1 MGEVASQLIV
11 FIAVITIATSVAL
24 MMSSESEKTSDAIQS
39 QNKNMIDVIKTEIK
53 ITSINYNVIP
63 DPDVTTIYIRNTGS
77 TRINPRNTD
86 VFIDG
91 YRYGYNSRTTS
102 IEPDTLVGSELSWD
116 PTEVL
121 KITISQN
128 LTSGIHNVRV
138 ITGNGV
144 YDEDT
149 FSS

>member
-11 FIAVITIATSVAL
+11 FIAVITIATSVAV
-24 MMSSESEKTSDAIQS
+24 MMSHEADRTSDAVQT
-39 QNKNMIDVIKTEIK
+39 QNRNLADAMRTEIK
-53 ITSINYNVIP
+53 ITSISYNTIP

-77 TRINPRNTD
+77 TRINPRTTD

-102 IEPDTLVGSELSWD
+102 IEADTLVGSTESWD
-116 PTEVL
+116 PSEVL
-121 KITISQN
+121 KITISEN
-128 LTSGIHNVRV
+128 LESGIHKVRV

-144 YDEDT
+144 YDEET
-149 FSS
+149 FST